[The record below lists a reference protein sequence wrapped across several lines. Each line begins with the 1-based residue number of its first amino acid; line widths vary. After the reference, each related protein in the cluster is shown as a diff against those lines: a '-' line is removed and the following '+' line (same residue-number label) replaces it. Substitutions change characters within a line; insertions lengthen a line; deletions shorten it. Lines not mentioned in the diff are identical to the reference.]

1 MQRSDKVQVL
11 VVGAGPTGL
20 TLGIEL
26 ARRGV
31 AFRLI
36 DGAPG
41 PFQGSRGKGTQPRSL
56 EIFHDLGIVDE
67 VLSNGRYNM
76 PMRLYDEAGNHRD
89 QTVHAEAEPSPG
101 VPYPVTLL
109 IPQWRVEG
117 ALRRKLEELGGRVEY
132 GVRLDALT
140 QDEAGVTATL
150 AGKDGQESCRA
161 AWLVGC
167 DGGKSATRHL
177 IDIPFLGETME
188 QYRMMVGDVKASGL
202 NRDFWHVWRKEQSF
216 LALAPLPNTDQF
228 QFQASI
234 DQYSTTEPSLELFR
248 QLLLE
253 RTGRCDIELS
263 EPSWMSFWRANVR
276 MVEHYRAGR
285 VLLAGDAAHVH
296 TPAGGQGMNTGIQD
310 AFNLGWKLAA
320 VVAGAHEGLIDS
332 YEQERLPVAAGILGL
347 STRLFNSMVA
357 QGGNMGAR
365 RDGSTLQLG
374 IGYRDSAWVQE
385 LRTEPGAVRAGDRAP
400 DAPGLVGA
408 DGPTRLFDL
417 MRGTHFTVLAFGKKW
432 AGLCRQVEAR
442 FGAMVK
448 LVQIDDAQWHD
459 SAGHAA
465 QGYGVT
471 RDTLFVIRPDWHVGF
486 AAEEADAQVLFGYLA
501 PFAAP

>member
-1 MQRSDKVQVL
+1 MQNSHDTQVL
-11 VVGAGPTGL
+11 IVGAGPTGL

-26 ARRGV
+26 ARRSV
-31 AFRLI
+31 PFRLV
-36 DGAPG
+36 DGADG

-56 EIFHDLGIVDE
+56 EIFHDLGIVNE
-67 VLSNGRYNM
+67 VLANGRYNM

-117 ALRRKLEELGGRVEY
+117 ALRHKLEELGGRVEY
-132 GVRLDALT
+132 GVRLEALT

-150 AGKDGQESCRA
+150 AGKDGQESCHA

-177 IDIPFLGETME
+177 IDVPFLGETME
-188 QYRMMVGDVKASGL
+188 QFRMMVGDVKASGL
-202 NRDFWHVWRKEQSF
+202 NRDFWHVWRKEHSF

-234 DQYSTTEPSLELFR
+234 DQHTTTEPSLELFR
-248 QLLLE
+248 QLLQE
-253 RTGRCDIELS
+253 RTGRSDIALS
-263 EPSWMSFWRANVR
+263 DPSWMSFWRANVR

-320 VVAGAHEGLIDS
+320 VVAGAQEGLIDS

-357 QGGNMGAR
+357 QGGNMAAR

-374 IGYRDSAWVQE
+374 IGYRDSAWVEE
-385 LRTEPGAVRAGDRAP
+385 LRAEPGLVRAGDRAP

-408 DGPTRLFDL
+408 DGTTRLFDL

-432 AGLCRQVEAR
+432 TDVVFRAKER
-442 FGAMVK
+442 FGAMLRV
-448 LVQIDDAQWHD
+448 VQIDGEQWRD
-459 SAGHAA
+459 SGGHAA

-486 AAEEADAQVLFGYLA
+486 AADETDAQAVLDYLA
-501 PFAAP
+501 RFAAP